1 MAWNDS
7 GNGKSPWNQGSD
19 QGPPDLDEVV
29 KKMQERLGSLFGGR
43 GGGNRS
49 SDNGPSGFSLGFIA
63 ALILG
68 ALLATGFYKVNA
80 PEQGVVLRFGQFQ
93 TITLPGLHWRIPLID
108 EVILVNIANTEEYD
122 HQTQMLTADENI
134 VAIEMSVQYRRAD
147 AKAWAFN
154 VRNPGLSLSEVS
166 QSAIREVVGT
176 SSAQKVMGFGRAE
189 IVDRTK
195 QLLQETLDQ
204 YGTGIQIMV
213 VNLVNATP
221 PAQVQAAVDDA
232 TRAGEDQERMILEAQ
247 SYENDILPRARGEAV
262 RHVQDAEGHK
272 ARVVADAEGETSR
285 FLALLAEYQRAPEVT
300 RKRLYLETI
309 QEVYGSVSKIFLDA
323 AGSGNLLYLPVDKLL
338 ERNRQGAGGSISFG
352 SAAES
357 GSQASQRDEERTGG
371 RTRR

>member
-29 KKMQERLGSLFGGR
+29 KKMQERLGSLFGGS
-43 GGGNRS
+43 GGSSSGGN
-49 SDNGPSGFSLGFIA
+49 GPGGLSLGFIA

-68 ALLATGFYKVNA
+68 ALLATGFYKINA
-80 PEQGVVLRFGQFQ
+80 PEQGVVLRFGQYQ
-93 TITLPGLHWRIPLID
+93 ATTLPGLHWRIPLID
-108 EVILVNIANTEEYD
+108 EVIKVNIANTEEYD

-134 VAIEMSVQYRRAD
+134 VSIEMSVQYRRSD
-147 AKAWAFN
+147 SKAWAFN
-154 VRNPGLSLSEVS
+154 VRNPGMSLSEVS
-166 QSAIREVVGT
+166 QSAIREVVGA

-189 IVDRTK
+189 IVDNTK
-195 QLLQETLDQ
+195 QLLQQTLDQ
-204 YGTGIQIMV
+204 YATGIEIMV

-221 PAQVQAAVDDA
+221 PPQVQAAVDDA
-232 TRAGEDQERMILEAQ
+232 TRAGEDQERMILEAE

-262 RHVQDAEGHK
+262 RHIQDAEGHK

-285 FLALLAEYQRAPEVT
+285 FLALLAEYHRAPEVT

-309 QEVYGSVSKIFLDA
+309 QEVYGSVSKVFLDA
-323 AGSGNLLYLPVDKLL
+323 AGSGNLLYLPVDKLM
-338 ERNRQGAGGSISFG
+338 EQHRQGAGGSISYG
-352 SAAES
+352 AAAES
-357 GSQASQRDEERTGG
+357 GSQGSQRDDERAKG

>member
-29 KKMQERLGSLFGGR
+29 KKMQERLGSLFGGS
-43 GGGNRS
+43 GGGKS
-49 SDNGPSGFSLGFIA
+49 SGNGPGGFSLGFIA
-63 ALILG
+63 ALVLG
-68 ALLATGFYKVNA
+68 ALLATGFYKINA
-80 PEQGVVLRFGQFQ
+80 PEQGVVMRFGQYQ
-93 TITLPGLHWRIPLID
+93 ATTLPGLHWRIPLID
-108 EVILVNIANTEEYD
+108 KVVKVNIASTEEYH

-134 VAIEMSVQYRRAD
+134 VAIELSVQYRRSD

-154 VRNPGLSLSEVS
+154 VRNPALSLSEVS

-204 YGTGIQIMV
+204 YATGIQIMV

-232 TRAGEDQERMILEAQ
+232 TRAREDHERMILEAQ

-262 RHVQDAEGHK
+262 RQIQDAEGHK
-272 ARVVADAEGETSR
+272 ARVVADADGETSR
-285 FLALLAEYQRAPEVT
+285 FLALLAEYHQAPEVT

-309 QEVYGSVSKIFLDA
+309 QEVYGSVSKVFIDA
-323 AGSGNLLYLPVDKLL
+323 AGSGSLLYLPIDKLM
-338 ERNRQGAGGSISFG
+338 EQRRQGASGSISFG
-352 SAAES
+352 PAAES
-357 GSQASQRDEERTGG
+357 SGQPSQRDTDRTSG